1 MSHDRRFL
9 EVKVSDQ
16 CQIASTILL
25 KDMGTEILTF
35 VIAEHNNFGAIV
47 SSIAKIHIF
56 RPKII
61 V

>member
-1 MSHDRRFL
+1 MNHDRRFL
-9 EVKVSDQ
+9 ELKVREQ
-16 CQIASTILL
+16 CQIASTILSEE
-25 KDMGTEILTF
+25 MGTEILTF
-35 VIAEHNNFGAIV
+35 VIAEHNNSGAIV